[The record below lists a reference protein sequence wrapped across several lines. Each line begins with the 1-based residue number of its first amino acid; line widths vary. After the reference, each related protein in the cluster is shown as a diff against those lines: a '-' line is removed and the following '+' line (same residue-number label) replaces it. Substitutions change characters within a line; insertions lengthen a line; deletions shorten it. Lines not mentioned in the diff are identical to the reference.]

1 MKPLFQ
7 LSEDILALE
16 AELERDDLSDEQRA
30 ALVDAW
36 LETQGDVAA
45 KLDNYAALIRELD
58 ARSETRAAEA
68 RRLVAL
74 ANADAERMAS
84 LSARLKAYFERHNL
98 KNFSTARYK
107 LSLQRNGGKMPIVI
121 EVEPER
127 LPEEFHRVIPARI
140 EADRDKLSIWFGP
153 HLVADKGERAQSYVE
168 KTVAAYMKGREIVIR
183 ADVGVGSAS
192 ATVWTCDLTHD
203 YVSINADYR
212 S

>member
-140 EADRDKLSIWFGP
+140 EADRDKLREALEAASAARHALSARFDWGDIDEDTYLAEIAKIPAIPGAR
-153 HLVADKGERAQSYVE
+153 LGERGIS
-168 KTVAAYMKGREIVIR
+168 IR
-183 ADVGVGSAS
+183 
-192 ATVWTCDLTHD
+192 
-203 YVSINADYR
+203 IR
-212 S
+212 